1 MNIGVSLIEVAGFA
15 SALQALHL
23 PFGKPC
29 NSNVQADFTYNKDCG
44 VLYTTSAVLI
54 SPGDEKLL
62 KRLVKAGDE
71 HSKVLR
77 GVVAYLRI
85 NAPRFWWQEFDT
97 YRVGCERLASESTMH
112 IQGRGLTEAELVR
125 MKSKLP
131 EGTMQERIVMVSYQ
145 TLRRIYMQR
154 RNHRLPHWREFC
166 QWIACLPYS
175 WLIV

>member
-1 MNIGVSLIEVAGFA
+1 MNIEVNLIEVAGFA

-29 NSNVQADFTYNKDCG
+29 NSKVHSDTNYSDEL
-44 VLYTTSAVLI
+44 LYTASAVSI
-54 SPGDEKLL
+54 SPSDEKLL
-62 KRLVKAGDE
+62 KRLIKAGDE

-77 GVVAYLRI
+77 GIVAYLRI

-112 IQGRGLTEAELVR
+112 IQGRGLTEEELVQ
-125 MKSKLP
+125 MKSELP

-145 TLRRIYMQR
+145 TLRRIYLQR
-154 RNHRLPHWREFC
+154 RNHRLPQWRDFC
-166 QWIACLPYS
+166 TWLTRLPYS
-175 WLIV
+175 WLII

>member
-1 MNIGVSLIEVAGFA
+1 MNIEVNLIEVAGFA

-29 NSNVQADFTYNKDCG
+29 NSNVHSDTNYSDEL
-44 VLYTTSAVLI
+44 LYTASAVSI
-54 SPGDEKLL
+54 SPSDEKLL
-62 KRLVKAGDE
+62 KRLIKAGDE

-77 GVVAYLRI
+77 GIVAYLRI

-112 IQGRGLTEAELVR
+112 IQGRGLTEEKLVQ
-125 MKSKLP
+125 MKSELP

-145 TLRRIYMQR
+145 TLRRIYLQR
-154 RNHRLPHWREFC
+154 RNHRLPQWRDFC
-166 QWIACLPYS
+166 TRLTRLPYS
-175 WLIV
+175 WLII